1 MTRKRKTMENN
12 VVNLS
17 ALDIFANG
25 VGALAFLL
33 LLFAANAIEL
43 AQPTPLKI
51 LTKRVPVS
59 QAGTEYIGIL
69 SAVGGVSPYFWS
81 IRSGSL
87 PEGLELN
94 QDRGEI
100 IGASSYYTEGR
111 SYPFE
116 VEVSDSRKNWARA
129 HLEIR
134 VLPRKRAEEARAQPL
149 VLLTHGEL
157 PDALIDSPY
166 AIYLSA
172 RGGSG
177 QYSWS
182 VEDLPEGFT
191 VEPTSGLLKGIPQ
204 ASKTHELVITVRD
217 VREGS
222 GDAGT
227 AVASAS
233 LQILAP
239 KAKQEITA
247 ESPSPRILTENL
259 PSAVQSKPYI
269 MRLAGT
275 GLDPLKWTGQNFPP
289 GLSISEGGV
298 IKGIPEKVMKGYITV
313 SMVDARELKAPDR
326 TLLLTVEP
334 PPLNPLNVVKK
345 RGIWGWL
352 GYLILVLLTVAF
364 HFFLRRKMA
373 SEITVM
379 LKLHNVEL
387 IQKPDGTAALSGSPG
402 ETDAVQRRLRQMQF
416 SHRRSRI
423 ISYIVL
429 AAAIVGYTLFLL
441 R

>member
-217 VREGS
+217 VNCYATKLTKQMISGRAQVRSTVAEWWVELTAEIENEGRAKATNVQWQAELIIGQ
-222 GDAGT
+222 GDS
-227 AVASAS
+227 AVS
-233 LQILAP
+233 LQAG
-239 KAKQEITA
+239 
-247 ESPSPRILTENL
+247 SPRTRRGFNLASKEAHPLAIRFQREELPQEKSKLYPNSPYRLEYTYSCAERSRSQKAAANGRLTKADWIIL
-259 PSAVQSKPYI
+259 PSIDAIEPQRFI
-269 MRLAGT
+269 R
-275 GLDPLKWTGQNFPP
+275 
-289 GLSISEGGV
+289 SIG
-298 IKGIPEKVMKGYITV
+298 
-313 SMVDARELKAPDR
+313 
-326 TLLLTVEP
+326 
-334 PPLNPLNVVKK
+334 
-345 RGIWGWL
+345 
-352 GYLILVLLTVAF
+352 F
-364 HFFLRRKMA
+364 H
-373 SEITVM
+373 
-379 LKLHNVEL
+379 
-387 IQKPDGTAALSGSPG
+387 G
-402 ETDAVQRRLRQMQF
+402 
-416 SHRRSRI
+416 
-423 ISYIVL
+423 
-429 AAAIVGYTLFLL
+429 
-441 R
+441 